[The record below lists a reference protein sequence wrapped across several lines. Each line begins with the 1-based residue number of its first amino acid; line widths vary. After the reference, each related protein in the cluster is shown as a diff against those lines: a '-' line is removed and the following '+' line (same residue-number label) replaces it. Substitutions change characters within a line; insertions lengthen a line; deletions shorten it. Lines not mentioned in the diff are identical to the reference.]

1 MKRMSIHRSPVSW
14 MCGLALL
21 TASVCAQQ
29 LDDPK
34 QIMERTCFQSFAP
47 YADDINLRSDVA
59 IVYGIDK
66 GMPDRV
72 KTWRDR
78 GYRVHLMTG
87 VS

>member
-1 MKRMSIHRSPVSW
+1 MKRISIHRSPVGW
-14 MCGLALL
+14 LCGLALL

-66 GMPDRV
+66 
-72 KTWRDR
+72 
-78 GYRVHLMTG
+78 
-87 VS
+87 